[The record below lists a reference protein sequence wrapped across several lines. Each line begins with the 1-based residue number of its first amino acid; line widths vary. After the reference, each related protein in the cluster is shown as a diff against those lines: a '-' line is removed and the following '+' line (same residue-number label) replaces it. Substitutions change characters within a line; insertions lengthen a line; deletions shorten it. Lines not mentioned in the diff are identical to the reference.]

1 MVLYLKSS
9 PEGQSNVFSFQSI
22 PEGQNNVYFLFRVNS
37 WKSD

>member
-22 PEGQNNVYFLFRVNS
+22 PEGQTNVYFLLRVNS
-37 WKSD
+37 